1 MGWWVPGEREGRY
14 SRLLAQA
21 AQIEQL
27 STTLRATTRAHE
39 DLQLEFARKS
49 KVRSAAE
56 RGATVRKPTL
66 RCPAAQ

>member
-1 MGWWVPGEREGRY
+1 MGWWVPGEREGQY

-27 STTLRATTRAHE
+27 STTLRATTRAYE

-49 KVRSAAE
+49 KVRAVPLRAAPPK
-56 RGATVRKPTL
+56 AHL